1 MGMWGPRFDL
11 AAADKSTFRMS
22 VLRRALRYMW
32 PYRLGVAISVISV
45 FVVTI
50 SDLIRP
56 YLMRVL
62 IDVNLPAGDTA
73 GMTSTLLLYL
83 FSVLLNAGVVAGQ
96 RYLTG
101 WVSQKVIYDLRDDV
115 FRYLQKLS
123 LRFYDMR
130 EMGDTIS
137 RVTNDIDTLNELL
150 SNGIVNLAN
159 TVWGLIGVMVAML
172 AMNVRLSLLTF
183 TVVPLVLISTSVF
196 RQWIGQAYRLIRD
209 KLGKVTARVEEGVT
223 GVRIIQSFAQEERSF
238 EAYRAVNQEFRQANL
253 DAAVIRSF
261 YFPAVDI
268 ISAVGT
274 AFVMWFGGVAVLR
287 GDLTFGVVVAFILYL
302 FRLFQPIRQLTML
315 YDEVLA
321 GMAAA
326 DRIFEL
332 MDTPPEVTDKP
343 DALELTRIQ
352 GRVEFR
358 DVSFHYNADD
368 PVLRHVNL
376 HADPGEMIALVGA
389 TGAGKTTTIGL
400 LCRFYDVID
409 GAILVDGHALKDVSM
424 QSLRRQLGMV
434 LQEGFLFQGSIRD
447 NIRYGRLE
455 ATDDEVTVAAQAV
468 GAHEFIMRMP
478 QGYETEVRERGEK
491 LSMGERQLICLARAL
506 VADPRI
512 LILDE
517 ATSSI
522 DPYTELIIQDALLK
536 LFHERTAIVIAHRLS
551 TVRRADRIYVFDLG
565 EIAEVGTHEQLLAEG
580 GLYARLYEMQFR
592 DQEEIEAEE
601 AALAAPAGPR
611 MMGGGGG
618 GGGGGAMGEGM
629 PMAG

>member
-11 AAADKSTFRMS
+11 AAADKSTFRLS
-22 VLRRALRYMW
+22 VLRRALGYMW
-32 PYRLGVAISVISV
+32 PYRLWVGISVVSV
-45 FVVTI
+45 FLVTA
-50 SDLIRP
+50 SDLVRP
-56 YLMRVL
+56 YLMSVL
-62 IDVNLPAGDTA
+62 IDKNIPSGDTA
-73 GMTSTLLLYL
+73 GMTTTLLFYL
-83 FSVLLNAGVVAGQ
+83 ASVIGNTLVVAGQ

-115 FRYLQKLS
+115 FRHLQKLS
-123 LRFYDMR
+123 LRFFDNR

-159 TVWGLIGVMVAML
+159 TVWGLVGVMVAML
-172 AMNVRLSLLTF
+172 VMNVRLSLLTF
-183 TVVPLVLISTSVF
+183 AIVPFVLISTAVF
-196 RQWIGQAYRLIRD
+196 RQWIGQMYRLIRE

-238 EAYRAVNQEFRQANL
+238 QAYRAVNQEFRQANL
-253 DAAVIRSF
+253 DAAVVRSI

-268 ISAVGT
+268 IGAIGT
-274 AFVMWFGGVAVLR
+274 AFVLWFGGVAVLR
-287 GDLTFGVVVAFILYL
+287 GDLTFGVVVAFIFYL

-321 GMAAA
+321 GMAAS

-332 MDTPPEVTDKP
+332 MDTVPEVSDRP
-343 DALELTRIQ
+343 DALPLPGIE

-358 DVSFHYNADD
+358 DVSFHYVAAD

-376 HADPGEMIALVGA
+376 HADPGEMIAIVGA

-409 GAILVDGHALKDVSM
+409 GAILIDGHRLTDIAVR
-424 QSLRRQLGMV
+424 SLREQLGMV
-434 LQEGFLFQGSIRD
+434 LQEGFLFQGTIRD
-447 NIRYGRLE
+447 NIRYGRLT
-455 ATDDEVTVAAQAV
+455 ASDDEVVAAAQAV

-506 VADPRI
+506 IADPRI

-517 ATSSI
+517 AT
-522 DPYTELIIQDALLK
+522 
-536 LFHERTAIVIAHRLS
+536 
-551 TVRRADRIYVFDLG
+551 
-565 EIAEVGTHEQLLAEG
+565 
-580 GLYARLYEMQFR
+580 
-592 DQEEIEAEE
+592 
-601 AALAAPAGPR
+601 
-611 MMGGGGG
+611 
-618 GGGGGAMGEGM
+618 
-629 PMAG
+629 